1 MAQFTLTKR
10 IAAPPAAVFAVVA
23 DVERL
28 PSRIP
33 EIKSVELLTPGPV
46 GVGTKIKETRVMF
59 GKEASETFEVVEFDP
74 GRRLTLV
81 AVSCGAEYRCEHR
94 FVPDAGGTVLE
105 LAIRTR
111 ALTLFAKLMTPL
123 GWLMA
128 GMMKKAIAKDL
139 DAVARAAEGPLP
151 QAA

>member
-10 IAAPPAAVFAVVA
+10 IEAPPAAVFAVVA
-23 DVERL
+23 DVERT
-28 PSRIP
+28 PARIP
-33 EIKSVELLTPGPV
+33 EVKTVELLTPGPV
-46 GVGTKIKETRVMF
+46 GVGTKFKETRIMF
-59 GKEASETFEVVEFDP
+59 GKEASETFEVVEYDP

-81 AVSCGAEYRCEHR
+81 AVSCGAEYRCDHR

-105 LAIRTR
+105 LEVQTR
-111 ALTLFAKLMTPL
+111 ALSLFARLMTPL

-128 GMMKKAIAKDL
+128 GVMKKVIAKDL